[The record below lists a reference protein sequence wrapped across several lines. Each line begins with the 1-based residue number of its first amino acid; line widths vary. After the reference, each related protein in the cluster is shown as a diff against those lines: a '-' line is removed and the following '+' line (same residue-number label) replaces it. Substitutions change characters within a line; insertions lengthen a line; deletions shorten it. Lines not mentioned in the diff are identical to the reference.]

1 MTPVQL
7 ALWTIL
13 GVALVIAVVTD
24 VLRRLIPNA
33 VTYPLIVLGLGVRG
47 WAEGVGGLE
56 TGLLSGALAGA
67 GLALL
72 LVPGA
77 LRGRMG

>member
-1 MTPVQL
+1 MTPAQL

-47 WAEGVGGLE
+47 VSEGV
-56 TGLLSGALAGA
+56 
-67 GLALL
+67 
-72 LVPGA
+72 
-77 LRGRMG
+77 